1 MGRLCSQ
8 HADDRPAIGRQ
19 LACSA
24 GQLPAYCYHIVRNLE
39 RVKREHNRRFVK
51 GSNVLC
57 LLKEQGVRPLYPLS
71 GGVRA
76 SLEAL
81 R

>member
-1 MGRLCSQ
+1 M
-8 HADDRPAIGRQ
+8 Q

-24 GQLPAYCYHIVRNLE
+24 GQLPAYCYHIILTLE
-39 RVKREHNRRFVK
+39 RANREHNRGFVK
-51 GSNVLC
+51 GSVVLC
-57 LLKEQGVRPLYPLS
+57 LLKERAVRPLYPLS

-76 SLEAL
+76 SLKAL